1 MANRDP
7 NPTSTAPAA
16 QAYPSLG
23 AFPTGDAVAFR
34 VWAPKAQQLTLAI
47 ESAASDAHAGEEI
60 PMQRDGEHFT
70 ARVAG
75 IGPGATYRYRVD
87 GAGPFPDPA
96 SRFQPEGVHGPS
108 EVIDKDAYVW
118 SDADWR
124 GIPQEDLVFYELHV
138 GTFTP
143 QGTFAAA
150 REKLDYLVDL
160 GITAVELMPVHAFPG
175 RWNWGYDPGGYFAP
189 ATAYGRPEDFRA
201 FVDAAHAKGLAVFL
215 DVVYNHLGPDGSYLP
230 VYSDRVFSE
239 RHETLWGASLNF
251 DGEGSAGL
259 RRFFVENALHWLDAY
274 HIDGYRLDATF
285 AIIDESETHFL
296 AELTQAVKAIPGRER
311 PVIAEDPRNLRTLLE
326 PRATGGYGLDGVWA
340 DDFHHQIRSAL
351 AGDDHG
357 YYRDFT
363 GSTRDIAET
372 IEQGWFYTGQRSEH
386 HGEPRGTPAAGLP
399 RKSFVYCISNHDQV
413 GNRAQGERLH
423 HDVAEA
429 AYRAASA
436 LLLFVPQLPLLFM
449 GQEWGASTPFL
460 YFTDHEEE
468 LGRKVTEGRAEEFA
482 DFDFENVPDPQ
493 DPETFRRS
501 KLRWGETEGPPH
513 SHMLRYYRDLL
524 RWRGRLQGDVHALH
538 HTEAGLVLHRGRHR
552 LLVALAGNAVL
563 PKPEGMEVRLSS
575 EEPLYA
581 TSPQPPE
588 IGGSPARS
596 PHIPS
601 RPREAPDAEIP
612 NPPRVGDDEVRF
624 WRPAALLWEAV

>member
-1 MANRDP
+1 MANRDL
-7 NPTSTAPAA
+7 NSTPTPLAA

-23 AFPTGDAVAFR
+23 AFPTGDAVEFR
-34 VWAPKAQQLTLAI
+34 VWAPKAQQLTLVI
-47 ESAASDAHAGEEI
+47 ESSTSEAHVGEGV

-70 ARVAG
+70 ARIEG
-75 IGPGATYRYRVD
+75 MGPGATYRYRVD

-108 EVIDKDAYVW
+108 EVIDPNTYVW
-118 SDADWR
+118 SDADWE
-124 GIPQEDLVFYELHV
+124 GVPQEDLVFYEMHV

-143 QGTFAAA
+143 AGTFAAA

-189 ATAYGRPEDFRA
+189 ASAYGRPEDFRA
-201 FVDAAHAKGLAVFL
+201 FVDAAHGKGLAMFL

-230 VYSDRVFSE
+230 VYSDRIFSE

-251 DGEGSAGL
+251 DGQGSAGL

-296 AELTQAVKAIPGRER
+296 AELTQAVETMPGRER
-311 PVIAEDPRNLRTLLE
+311 QVIAEDPRNLRMLLE

-340 DDFHHQIRSAL
+340 DDFHHQLRSAL
-351 AGDDHG
+351 AGDDYG

-363 GSTRDIAET
+363 GSTRDIART
-372 IEQGWFYTGQRSEH
+372 IEQGWFYTGQHSEH
-386 HGEPRGTPAAGLP
+386 HDEPRGTPAEGLP
-399 RKSFVYCISNHDQV
+399 RNGFVYCISNHDQV

-423 HDVAEA
+423 HDVADA

-436 LLLFVPQLPLLFM
+436 LLLFLPQLPLLFM

-468 LGRKVTEGRAEEFA
+468 LGRKVTEGRAEEFK

-493 DPETFRRS
+493 DPETFQRS
-501 KLRWGETEGPPH
+501 KLRWSEIEGPPY
-513 SHMLRYYRDLL
+513 SGMLRFYRDLL
-524 RWRGRLQGDVHALH
+524 RWRKQLGGDVHVAH
-538 HTEAGLVLHRGRHR
+538 QTEDGLVLHRGRHR

-575 EEPLYA
+575 EEPLYTA
-581 TSPQPPE
+581 SPQPPE

-601 RPREAPDAEIP
+601 RPRAAPDAEIP
-612 NPPRVGDDEVRF
+612 KPSRVGDDEVRF